1 MGSQLEEA
9 VIRRDEEAIEQAL
22 QYFARGI
29 A

>member
-1 MGSQLEEA
+1 MDLQLKEA
-9 VIRRDEEAIEQAL
+9 VIRRSEEAIEQAL